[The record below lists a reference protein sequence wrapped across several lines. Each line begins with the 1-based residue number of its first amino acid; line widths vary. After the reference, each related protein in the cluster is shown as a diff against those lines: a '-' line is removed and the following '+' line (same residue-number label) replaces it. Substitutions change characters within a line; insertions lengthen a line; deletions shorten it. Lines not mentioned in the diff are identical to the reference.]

1 VGRVSV
7 IELGVT
13 GEKQKGSLD
22 KMKHRWNQRV
32 EAPGSEGGGSWNHEY
47 NPRKESVQLT
57 EHLTRAVGFSLK
69 GEVHTPSWLL
79 ITNSKNLENRLALS
93 GSALRQN
100 QRGQRH

>member
-1 VGRVSV
+1 
-7 IELGVT
+7 
-13 GEKQKGSLD
+13 
-22 KMKHRWNQRV
+22 MKHRWNQRV